1 MFSRL
6 LTFLCFLLAFGEA
19 VCSDSIAGSTRG
31 ANSCPVS
38 PHVTGHPPGGPTGNN
53 DWYANADRTIWATF
67 WGWDFVLRGADQLG
81 SKRGQVPGQKV
92 LWYKPS
98 DSSLSVT
105 GRRIDGKA
113 PPLGYDI
120 SIDPRP
126 SGPIQPSGIYFP
138 TPGCWEIEAKASS
151 AELRL
156 VVLVKPGPPASR

>member
-1 MFSRL
+1 MGG
-6 LTFLCFLLAFGEA
+6 AI
-19 VCSDSIAGSTRG
+19 CSDAIPGSTRG

-38 PHVTGHPPGGPTGNN
+38 PHVTGHPPRGPAGNN
-53 DWYANADRTIWATF
+53 DWYANANRTIWATF
-67 WGWDFVLRGADQLG
+67 WGWDFVLRGADQVDP
-81 SKRGQVPGQKV
+81 KRGHVPGQKV

-105 GRRIDGKA
+105 GRRIDGNA

-138 TPGCWEIEAKASS
+138 VPGCWEIEAKAGT
-151 AELRL
+151 AELRF
-156 VVLVKPGPPASR
+156 VVLVKAATPTSR